1 MKKNHVLLLLSLLVA
16 SSATF
21 GQSFLG
27 GHFTPREAILS
38 NTINPAAGV
47 AGTMKWQVNL
57 VGFSTEVGNN
67 YFSVNG
73 KLRNLISN
81 FDKDEDIGQNMDGK
95 RKQLHANVGILGP
108 GAFIRIKKNN
118 AIHFGTRVR
127 AVATFN
133 DLNQDFVYSLYNHF
147 EDILQWLPNFTD
159 ERATAA
165 VNVYSEIYAGYGRS
179 IKIGERHVLNLGATV
194 KMNSNIFNAQFVT
207 NNLDF
212 QKVYHSA
219 SDSFINVGNTQFD
232 LKVSSAID
240 DGFKYKFGING
251 FGFDVGAIYEFK
263 MKNSDEHFIMAGVS
277 VNDIGF
283 NKYTFGK
290 YSRSFVGNGRDV
302 PAEHLVDGDGKT
314 IKLDAVLDSL
324 GTRTNPTGTYKIKL
338 PTTVNIFADVR
349 VVKMFY
355 INTNLQFNP
364 FSFKRGTP
372 VANLPID
379 ITVTPRFEH
388 RIVSVYLPINY
399 NQYSGFN
406 MGAGLRVAQVTMG
419 SSSIITSFAKKKFT
433 GVDFY
438 LNIGFG
444 QGEKLRK
451 KSKKDNATSQEKTTT
466 ML

>member
-1 MKKNHVLLLLSLLVA
+1 MRKSILLSGFLSIVSLHL
-16 SSATF
+16 F
-21 GQSFLG
+21 GQSYLG
-27 GHFTPREAILS
+27 GHFSTKEAILS
-38 NTINPAAGV
+38 NSLNPAAGV
-47 AGTMKWQVNL
+47 AGDLKWQVNL
-57 VGFSTEVGNN
+57 MGMSTETGNN
-67 YFSVNG
+67 YFSING
-73 KLRNLISN
+73 KLRDLASN
-81 FDKDEDIGQNMDGK
+81 FDKDVNIGQNLDGK
-95 RKQLHANVGILGP
+95 RKELHVNLGLMGP

-118 AIHFGTRVR
+118 AIHFGTRAR

-165 VNVYSEIYAGYGRS
+165 VNVYGEFYAGYARS
-179 IKIGERHVLNLGATV
+179 INIGQRHALHIGATA
-194 KMNSNIFNAQFVT
+194 KMTTNIFNAQFVT
-207 NNLDF
+207 NNLNF
-212 QKVYHSA
+212 NKFYTSPT
-219 SDSFINVGNTQFD
+219 DSFINVSDTRFD
-232 LKVSSAID
+232 LKVSDAIGD

-251 FGFDVGAIYEFK
+251 FGLDVGVIYEYK
-263 MKNSDEHFIMAGVS
+263 LKNSNEHFIMAGAS
-277 VNDIGF
+277 LNDIGF
-283 NKYTFGK
+283 NQYTLGK
-290 YSRSFVGNGRDV
+290 YSRSFVGNGRNV
-302 PAEHLVDGDGKT
+302 PAGHLVDGDGET
-314 IKLDAVLDSL
+314 INLDAVLDSL
-324 GTRTNPTGTYKIKL
+324 GTRTNTTGKSRIKL
-338 PTTVNIFADVR
+338 PTSLNIFADIR

-355 INTNLQFNP
+355 INANMQFNP
-364 FSFKRGTP
+364 YSFKRGTP

-419 SSSIITSFAKKKFT
+419 SSTIITSFAKKKFT

-444 QGEKLRK
+444 KSDKPK
-451 KSKKDNATSQEKTTT
+451 KVKKDKTESTEKTTT